1 MGLYLS
7 VIAMIWRLCDF
18 ITSVCVCVSTYAKD
32 EDSDRLV

>member
-18 ITSVCVCVSTYAKD
+18 ITSVCVSTYAKD
-32 EDSDRLV
+32 EDRDKLV